1 MNTLRLLIH
10 VIRQSNSRVMR
21 VVLWS
26 IPVALFIV
34 MSIALFI
41 NHLLTSYEQHVID
54 TYLGNEGRLSIESDA
69 GFLEAI
75 DELSRRKE
83 WAYSRRYNYHVNVIF
98 SDGAERILKSVE
110 VVMLEDDYFKRKFAL
125 DDDRTAVY
133 NTVLSKSF
141 GAFDI
146 GKFTTLLAVDFNKSV
161 TLNGYEEMLTGF
173 LSDRPKLFMPLS
185 LSKEL
190 VDVKEGIYAN
200 VEYMESDD
208 GVLRDIERHVIA
220 LAKEQGAM
228 EVKFS
233 DLLKE
238 HEAFAAIMEKIR
250 YIELVILVILLT
262 FAAGT
267 IMAALEVMIYFKKR
281 SLETLHHLGVSG
293 HALAFAF
300 ALVTAVVGAGL
311 MAASYG
317 IQPLLQRLY
326 LDYAEF
332 SAAFFIQMPTVNHL
346 YGAGAWSLIVGL
358 TYFWSRRTILRYM
371 KVSVHG

>member
-1 MNTLRLLIH
+1 MNTLRLLLH

-21 VVLWS
+21 IVLWS

-41 NHLLTSYEQHVID
+41 NHLLASYEQHVID

-75 DELSRRKE
+75 HNLSRQKTWE
-83 WAYSRRYNYHVNVIF
+83 YSRRYNYNVKVIF

-110 VVMLEDDYFKRKFAL
+110 VVILEDDYFKRKFAL
-125 DDDRTAVY
+125 EDDRTAVY

-141 GAFDI
+141 GTFDI
-146 GKFTTLLAVDFNKSV
+146 GKFTTLFAVDFNKTV

-173 LSDRPKLFMPLS
+173 LSDRPKLFVPLS
-185 LSKEL
+185 LAHEL
-190 VDVKEGIYAN
+190 VDVKEGVYAK

-208 GVLRDIERHVIA
+208 AVLREIEQHIIA
-220 LAKEQGAM
+220 LAKTNGAM
-228 EVKFS
+228 EVKFF

-238 HEAFAAIMEKIR
+238 NATFAGIMEKIR
-250 YIELVILVILLT
+250 YIELVILLILLT

-267 IMAALEVMIYFKKR
+267 IMAAIEVMIYFKKR

-293 HALAFAF
+293 HALASTF
-300 ALVTAVVGAGL
+300 ALLTAVVGAGL
-311 MAASYG
+311 IAVSYG
-317 IQPLLQRLY
+317 VQPLLQGLY
-326 LDYAEF
+326 LEYADF
-332 SAAFFIQMPTVNHL
+332 SAAFFVQMPMMNHL
-346 YGAGAWSLIVGL
+346 YGATAWVLVVVM
-358 TYFWSRRTILRYM
+358 TYVWSRRTILRYM
-371 KVSVHG
+371 KVHTHA